1 MKIINIILMF
11 LPKILIDITTILAIT
26 IPVGA
31 AIVIGI
37 VLAIVLIVKKKKR
50 GVKVVQK
57 EVSEGVYEYLGGK
70 ENVESFSLNG
80 SRLTIVLKDQTKLNK
95 DGLKKEG
102 VSRVLEMSNKII
114 LVGETIPSFYKLL
127 SK

>member
-57 EVSEGVYEYLGGK
+57 EVNEGVYEYLGGK

>member
-37 VLAIVLIVKKKKR
+37 ALAIVLIVKKKKR

-57 EVSEGVYEYLGGK
+57 EVNEGVYEYLGGK

>member
-1 MKIINIILMF
+1 MKIISVLSIY
-11 LPKILIDITTILAIT
+11 LPKVLIDLTTILAIT

-31 AIVIGI
+31 AVIIGV
-37 VLAIVLIVKKKKR
+37 VLAIVLGVKKKKR

-57 EVSEGVYEYLGGK
+57 EVNEGVYEYLGGK

-80 SRLTIVLKDQTKLNK
+80 SRLTIVLKDQTKLDK

-102 VSRVLEMSNKII
+102 VCRVLEMSNKII

>member
-1 MKIINIILMF
+1 MKIINNILMF

>member
-1 MKIINIILMF
+1 MKIINNILMF

-57 EVSEGVYEYLGGK
+57 EVNEGVYEYLGGK